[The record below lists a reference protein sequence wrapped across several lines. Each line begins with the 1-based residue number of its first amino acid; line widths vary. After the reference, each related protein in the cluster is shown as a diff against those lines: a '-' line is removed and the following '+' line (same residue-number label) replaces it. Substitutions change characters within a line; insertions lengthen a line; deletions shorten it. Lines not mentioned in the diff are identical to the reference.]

1 MQFANLFNFI
11 YWGIEIFLKKIHYIC
26 EYKCL
31 GGNSMNSSFFTENR
45 KKIMENLNQD
55 SILVMFSGEAP
66 YKSGD
71 EQYPFTVN
79 RNFYYMTGIDRPKM
93 ILMLSKTCNK
103 AEEILFIDRVSPI
116 EEKWTGRRMRE
127 DEAGEVSGIERVLPS
142 CDFEDTFNSMVYNN
156 DYKNLYLNLE
166 RIEPQILPSIEEKF
180 AKNVQEKYPQLRIRN
195 IYQGICNLRVI
206 KTKEEID
213 NLRIAIDITKQGI
226 EKMMKNAKPG
236 MMEHQIEAYFDF
248 VLKYNG
254 VTDYSFKTIAAS
266 GMNATV
272 LHYSENNCRTKDGD
286 LILFDLGAQY
296 KHYCA
301 DISRTFPVNGKFTE
315 RQKEIYKIVLE
326 AQDVVCDA
334 AKPGLPFP
342 ELNLLTRKLYAKE
355 LRRMGLIS
363 DDSDVSK
370 YYFHSVSHF
379 LGLDDHDVGSRAMD
393 LAEGMVLTNEPG
405 LYIPEEGIGIR
416 IEDNLLITKDGCED
430 LSKSI
435 IKSIDD
441 IENFMK

>member
-1 MQFANLFNFI
+1 
-11 YWGIEIFLKKIHYIC
+11 
-26 EYKCL
+26 
-31 GGNSMNSSFFTENR
+31 MNSSFFMENR
-45 KKIMENLNQD
+45 KKIIENLKQD
-55 SILVMFSGEAP
+55 SLLVMFSGEAP

-93 ILMLSKTCNK
+93 ILMLCKTNK
-103 AEEILFIDRVSPI
+103 KCEEILFIDRVSAF

-127 DEAGEVSGIERVLPS
+127 NEAEEVSGISRVLPS
-142 CDFEDTFNSMVYNN
+142 CDFEATFNSLIYNN

-166 RIEPQILPSIEEKF
+166 RIESQILPSIEERF
-180 AKNVQEKYPQLRIRN
+180 AKNVEGKYPQLRIRN
-195 IYQGICNLRVI
+195 IYQDICKLRVF
-206 KTKEEID
+206 KTTDEID
-213 NLRIAIDITKQGI
+213 NLKIAIDITRQGI

-254 VTDYSFKTIAAS
+254 ITDYSFKTIAAS

-272 LHYSENNCRTKDGD
+272 LHYSENNCRTEDGD

-301 DISRTFPVNGKFTE
+301 DISRTFPVNGKFTK

-326 AQDVVCDA
+326 AQEVVFDA

-355 LRRMGLIS
+355 LKRIGLIN

-379 LGLDDHDVGSRAMD
+379 LGLDDHDVGSRSMD
-393 LAEGMVLTNEPG
+393 LDEGMVLTNEPG

-416 IEDNLLITKDGCED
+416 IEDNLLITKNGCEN
-430 LSKSI
+430 LSKDI
-435 IKSIDD
+435 IKSIED

>member
-1 MQFANLFNFI
+1 
-11 YWGIEIFLKKIHYIC
+11 
-26 EYKCL
+26 
-31 GGNSMNSSFFTENR
+31 MNSSFFTENR
-45 KKIMENLNQD
+45 KKIMENLKQD
-55 SILVMFSGEAP
+55 SLLVMFSGEAP

-93 ILMLSKTCNK
+93 ILMLCKTCNK
-103 AEEILFIDRVSPI
+103 TEEMLFIDRVSAI

-127 DEAGEVSGIERVLPS
+127 NEAEEVSGIEKVLTS

-156 DYKNLYLNLE
+156 NYKHLYLNLE
-166 RIEPQILPSIEEKF
+166 RIEPQILPSIEERF
-180 AKNVQEKYPQLRIRN
+180 AKNVQEKYPQLRIKN
-195 IYQGICNLRVI
+195 IYQDICNLRVI

-213 NLRIAIDITKQGI
+213 NLRRAIDITKQGI
-226 EKMMKNAKPG
+226 ENMMKNAKPG
-236 MMEHQIEAYFDF
+236 MMEYQIEAYFDF
-248 VLKYNG
+248 ALKYNG
-254 VTDYSFKTIAAS
+254 VTEYSFKTIAAS

-272 LHYSENNCRTKDGD
+272 LHYSENNCRTKDKD

-326 AQDVVCDA
+326 AQEVVFDA

-379 LGLDDHDVGSRAMD
+379 LGLDDHDVGSRTMD

-416 IEDNLLITKDGCED
+416 IEDNFVITKDGCED
-430 LSKSI
+430 LSKNI